1 MAQTTY
7 YSILESPA
15 GYRLVQQCGN
25 SNFVNKAKAATLT
38 IGFRKLISGHVR
50 VNRAP
55 RNVTGLPYLSA
66 SQFTALTTRSVLV
79 KRTSK
84 ATTNLAFSYKLVGY

>member
-1 MAQTTY
+1 
-7 YSILESPA
+7 
-15 GYRLVQQCGN
+15 
-25 SNFVNKAKAATLT
+25 
-38 IGFRKLISGHVR
+38 
-50 VNRAP
+50 
-55 RNVTGLPYLSA
+55 VTGLPYLSA